1 MSLVISKKNK
11 LIFFHIPKNAGT
23 SISNALLKNEI
34 YYYPWVI
41 TSKIL
46 KKFKQRTDNFFFD
59 NVQKKIFLFTSH
71 ETVAKIEDK
80 ISENIFNN
88 YFKFAV
94 VRNPYSRFVSRYNY
108 LKLTNNLKESN
119 FSNFL
124 IKHIQSSQ
132 ITDQQYKFL
141 LKKDQTIGVNKIL
154 KFENINKEIYELRE
168 KINLNISDF
177 KKLNSSIAY
186 DYRDYYDINTKKIVK
201 NFCEID
207 LDYFK
212 YSF

>member
-1 MSLVISKKNK
+1 MSLVISKKNR
-11 LIFFHIPKNAGT
+11 LIFFHIPKNAGS
-23 SISNALLKNEI
+23 SISSALLKNEI

-46 KKFKQRTDNFFFD
+46 RKFKRTDNFFFD
-59 NVQKKIFLFTSH
+59 NFQKKIFLFTSH
-71 ETVAKIEDK
+71 ETVKTIENK

-108 LKLTNNLKESN
+108 MKLTNTLKEFN
-119 FSNFL
+119 FSDFL
-124 IKHIQSSQ
+124 IKHIEKSL

-141 LKKDQTIGVNKIL
+141 LKKDQTIGVDKIIR
-154 KFENINKEIYELRE
+154 FENINVEINQLSK
-168 KINLNISDF
+168 KINFDISKF
-177 KKLNSSIAY
+177 KKLNTSTT
-186 DYRDYYDINTKKIVK
+186 DNYREYYDINTKKIVDT
-201 NFCEID
+201 FCEED